1 MAQKKLLRGINTE
14 PDRVSRAAQ
23 FQQSQ
28 ASQHQV
34 PHAPESYKRLPDLSG
49 VYLFKDKDDTILYI
63 GKAKSLKKRV
73 ASYFQKQD
81 SDWKINALI
90 EDHATIEHIIT
101 PTEIEA
107 SLLEAELI
115 RKYQPK
121 YNVLLKSGQ
130 PFVYILFSS
139 NAIAVA
145 EKKQTTQKLGGRK
158 KEAAPAIKIVRNKKQ
173 KGIYFGPFLHKQQAR
188 SVYQFLVQTFKLNL
202 CNKKLENGCLD
213 YHIGTCPGSCMPNF
227 NQQDYLFHVQLAHN
241 VLQQQDKK
249 FVAMIKE
256 KIAEYCANKEFE
268 KAQTLKQYLDNV
280 QAIFATIKARYDS
293 KKYAT
298 DIAAATSS
306 PSYVTTMHAA
316 GAAELQDILNLERAV
331 RAIDCFDISHFQ
343 SKEIVGSCIRF
354 TDGKPDKNSFRRF
367 IIKSLDRQNDYAAL
381 QEIIARRYEHGD
393 IPDLIVIDGGKGQL
407 SAAKQI
413 LSHIAPNT
421 LCVSLAKKEELLF
434 SSVHPEG
441 YPLDVKT
448 NHGALLIALRD
459 YTHHFAISY
468 HRLRRK
474 KEISSSSKPS
484 SPNKSSTKAILDHP
498 Y

>member
-1 MAQKKLLRGINTE
+1 M
-14 PDRVSRAAQ
+14 
-23 FQQSQ
+23 
-28 ASQHQV
+28 
-34 PHAPESYKRLPDLSG
+34 SYKKFPDLSG
-49 VYLFKDKDDTILYI
+49 VYLFKDKDDAILYI

-73 ASYFQKQD
+73 ASYFQNQD
-81 SDWKINALI
+81 KDWKIGALI
-90 EDHATIEHIIT
+90 EDHATVEYIIT

-115 RKYQPK
+115 KKYQPK

-130 PFVYILFSS
+130 PFIYILFTQQAVAQDTVTELDSEQVSTRQSS
-139 NAIAVA
+139 EQKDIPPARPECIAVHRRRRA
-145 EKKQTTQKLGGRK
+145 GKRIERVREKKIS
-158 KEAAPAIKIVRNKKQ
+158 EAIKIVRNKKE
-173 KGIYFGPFLHKQQAR
+173 KGTYFGPFLYKQQAR

-202 CNKKLENGCLD
+202 CNKKIENGCLD
-213 YHIGTCPGSCMPNF
+213 YHIGTCPGSCLPNF
-227 NQQDYLFHVQLAHN
+227 NEQDYLFRVQLARN
-241 VLQQQDKK
+241 VLQEQDKK

-256 KIAEYCANKEFE
+256 KIAEYSNNKEFE
-268 KAQTLKQYLDNV
+268 KAQALKQYLDNV
-280 QAIFATIKARYDS
+280 QAIFSTIKARYDS

-306 PSYVTTMHAA
+306 TSYVTSMHAA
-316 GAAELQDILNLERAV
+316 GTAELQDILNLKHAV
-331 RAIDCFDISHFQ
+331 HKIDCFDISHFQ
-343 SKEIVGSCIRF
+343 SKEIVGSCVRF

-413 LSHIAPNT
+413 LAHIAPNT
-421 LCVSLAKKEELLF
+421 LCVSLAKREELLF
-434 SSVHPEG
+434 SSVHPDG
-441 YPLDVKT
+441 YALDVKT

-474 KEISSSSKPS
+474 KEL
-484 SPNKSSTKAILDHP
+484 AG
-498 Y
+498 